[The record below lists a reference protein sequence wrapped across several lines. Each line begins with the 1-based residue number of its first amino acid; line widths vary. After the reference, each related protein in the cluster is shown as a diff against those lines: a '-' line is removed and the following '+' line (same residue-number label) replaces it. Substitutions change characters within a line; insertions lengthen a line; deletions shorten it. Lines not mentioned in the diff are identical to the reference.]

1 MMTMFNF
8 FQFHK
13 LTCRIPKSQVPLI
26 AVPRLLLKSHKSPSI
41 HASTSVQRAEHR
53 SDSND
58 DGQLDISEELKR
70 LITLTVLDFSP
81 ERIASSIV
89 DLWKD
94 LEGEQS
100 RDDFLRYH
108 RGWVAHVVLLG
119 CFNSTGPEVIERV
132 IEVACCLDLLC
143 QEHDIAITII
153 QSLQLEAVSR
163 LTAWEKVQQP
173 LAHKMEEIMA
183 GTLAQDVHSSAA
195 FRAPRDA
202 FLEYWILTRPYVD
215 DEHLWRESVAVE
227 PQVNDVSDVETR
239 ITQLEALLVTIQPE
253 KSQETSS
260 NRTSNIQE
268 SELEVSDVDAVTET
282 ETETTSL
289 DLSSSDTEFTDQGY
303 SQGIHSVAQQ
313 TRDRISQRLEAL
325 KTKVHLK
332 ARGQKQLSFAAS
344 PLSVPSPKLT
354 SRSVD
359 PLDQRTIFRARA
371 NNDGISIQRRSSP
384 SAIYTGNHNRTRSRK
399 QSGAAYTP
407 SGTQEKSDK
416 AFLEQKGSR

>member
-1 MMTMFNF
+1 MTLFNSAK
-8 FQFHK
+8 FHK
-13 LTCRIPKSQVPLI
+13 PTESQVPLI
-26 AVPRLLLKSHKSPSI
+26 AVPRLLLKSPNAYKSPPI
-41 HASTSVQRAEHR
+41 RASTSVRRAEHH
-53 SDSND
+53 SDSSD
-58 DGQLDISEELKR
+58 DGLLDIGEEIKR

-100 RDDFLRYH
+100 RNDFLRYQ
-108 RGWVAHVVLLG
+108 RGWIAHVVLLG

-143 QEHDIAITII
+143 QEHDIAATII

-163 LTAWEKVQQP
+163 LKAWEKVQQP

-183 GTLAQDVHSSAA
+183 GTLAHDVHSSVA

-202 FLEYWILTRPYVD
+202 SLEYWILSRPYVD
-215 DEHLWRESVAVE
+215 DDHLWRESFAVN

-253 KSQETSS
+253 KSQEMSS
-260 NRTSNIQE
+260 NRNFNTHE

-282 ETETTSL
+282 ETETASL
-289 DLSSSDTEFTDQGY
+289 DLSSSDVEFTDQGN
-303 SQGIHSVAQQ
+303 SHNTHSVAQQ
-313 TRDRISQRLEAL
+313 TRDRISRRLETL

-332 ARGQKQLSFAAS
+332 VRSQKQLPFAAS
-344 PLSVPSPKLT
+344 PLSIPSPKLG

-359 PLDQRTIFRARA
+359 PLDQRAIFRATA
-371 NNDGISIQRRSSP
+371 NNEGISIHRRSSP
-384 SAIYTGNHNRTRSRK
+384 SAIYRDNYNSSRSRK
-399 QSGAAYTP
+399 QSGAAYP
-407 SGTQEKSDK
+407 ASETQEKSDEVVYPNTK
-416 AFLEQKGSR
+416 S